1 MTSSSG
7 MVSAVRKH
15 RSTLLFA
22 VLYLGEGAPI
32 GFIWWALPTWLRT
45 QGLPVEQ
52 IAALSGLLVLPWV
65 AKFLWAPLVDRIRG
79 TRRGLRGFI
88 VVAQLCMGATLLPLV
103 WLDLEAQFGVVRWLL
118 LAHALAAATQDVAV
132 DALALRVV
140 PAGDRGRLN
149 GGMQAGMLVGRSLFG
164 GGALVLSAYLG
175 WPLLIWLLV
184 GCIWMSTASVLL
196 IRTDANEESGGHE
209 RNPFGGFSSVLRRR
223 STWIGLLFA
232 ATAGAAYE
240 SVGVLCGPMLVDLG
254 IPESRVGWLFGL
266 PVVAATLVG
275 GLVGGMYA
283 DRVGKRRMVSA
294 GLIGFVVTVI
304 VLAGLAL
311 AGTETGL
318 PYFCALTGLYFCI
331 GVFTVSSYS
340 LFMTLSRPP
349 LAATQFSAF
358 MSATNGC
365 EAWAAWVGG
374 MLVARF
380 DYGMAFL
387 VMAGLSLAALPLL
400 RALKTGVDQPSTVHR
415 DFDRSAR

>member
-1 MTSSSG
+1 
-7 MVSAVRKH
+7 MVSAVQKH
-15 RSTLLFA
+15 RATLLFA

-65 AKFLWAPLVDRIRG
+65 GKFLWAPLVDRIRG
-79 TRRGLRGFI
+79 TRRGLRGL
-88 VVAQLCMGATLLPLV
+88 VVAAQFCMGATLLPLV

-149 GGMQAGMLVGRSLFG
+149 GGMQAGMLIGRSLFG

-175 WPLLIWLLV
+175 WSLLIVLLV
-184 GCIWMSTASVLL
+184 GCIWMSTASVML
-196 IRTDANEESGGHE
+196 IRINEHDEVASRECVGF
-209 RNPFGGFSSVLRRR
+209 RGFSKVLRRR
-223 STWIGLLFA
+223 ATWVGLLFA

-254 IPESRVGWLFGL
+254 IPEHRVGWLFGL

-283 DRVGKRRMVSA
+283 DRLGKRRMVGA
-294 GLIGFVVTVI
+294 GLIGFVMVVI
-304 VLAGLAL
+304 GLAGLAL
-311 AGTETGL
+311 TGTKTGL
-318 PYFCALTGLYFCI
+318 PYFCALTALYFCI

-374 MLVARF
+374 MLVARL
-380 DYGMAFL
+380 DYGPAFL
-387 VMAGLSLAALPLL
+387 IMAALSIVTLPLL
-400 RALKTGVDQPSTVHR
+400 RGLDPREGSQVTTGSTIHPGDPSSRT
-415 DFDRSAR
+415 